1 MFDDV
6 TQEPADMF
14 SEIDANA
21 PQISAPTMTLASSEP
36 MAPGPDALSTT
47 GRTGRMDERA
57 SSSKSIPWKAI
68 IFVVMMIVV
77 IGLAFFLA
85 MRILKP
91 NKPVI
96 PAASQTAVPSTQ
108 APVPTVNTQTSQ
120 QATPSATLPVPA
132 ATTPAVTT
140 APAPSATTIDP
151 NLDSD
156 HDGLTD
162 LQEAQLGTNPNNPDT
177 DADGLSDREEVNVY
191 HTNPLNP
198 DTDGDGF
205 KDGDEVKNGYNP
217 NGPGKLLVIPAA
229 K

>member
-6 TQEPADMF
+6 TPEPADMF

-21 PQISAPTMTLASSEP
+21 PQISAPTMTLASAEP
-36 MAPGPDALSTT
+36 MSPGPDAVTASGLS
-47 GRTGRMDERA
+47 GRMNERV
-57 SSSKSIPWKAI
+57 SPSKSIPWKLI
-68 IFVVMMIVV
+68 LFIVMIVVV

-91 NKPVI
+91 SVPVV
-96 PAASQTAVPSTQ
+96 PAPQNTTPLTQTAAPSTTAQ
-108 APVPTVNTQTSQ
+108 PITQT
-120 QATPSATLPVPA
+120 TPSATLPVPSKTA
-132 ATTPAVTT
+132 AA
-140 APAPSATTIDP
+140 AIDP

-177 DADGLSDREEVNVY
+177 DGDGLTDREEVYVY

-217 NGPGKLLVIPAA
+217 NGPGKLLVIPAV